1 VAVSS
6 QFTGRQYEEFRLAL
20 SDAFTQDELEMML
33 QYRFNRRLDRVT
45 SSGTFE
51 HVVHQ
56 LILAAQRQGWHLELL
71 RAARESRPRHPGLI
85 ALAREFGA
93 APEGTP
99 GKAELE
105 KVIQGTNSFLDV
117 AAWREKIGTIEGRVC
132 RVEIGGRPQGTAFLL
147 GPNAILTNYHV
158 VETVI
163 AGQSGLSP
171 ADVVLRFDYKRL
183 GGGAQVHAGQEIRLE
198 TGGDGW
204 LLDSSRYSDVDLEL
218 DPKPGD
224 PGPEELD
231 YALLRPQGEPGNE
244 PIGSDAEPGAPPRGW
259 ISLPQTEHPFEPDT
273 PLFIV
278 QHPRGAALKLAL
290 DTHAVIGL
298 YGAGRRVRYR
308 TNTEPGSSGSPVFDQ
323 NWNLVALHHSGDPAS
338 IMPSYN
344 EGIPIVYIARQ
355 LRERGIGDYLGA
367 AGDD

>member
-1 VAVSS
+1 MSA
-6 QFTGRQYEEFRLAL
+6 QFSGRQYEEFRLAL

-33 QYRFNRRLDRVT
+33 QYRFNLRLDRIT
-45 SSGTFE
+45 RPGALD
-51 HVVHQ
+51 HVIHQ
-56 LILAAQRQGWHLELL
+56 LILAAQRQGWHLDLL

-85 ALAREFGA
+85 ALARELGA
-93 APEGTP
+93 APESTP

-105 KVIQGTNSFLDV
+105 KMIQGTNSFLDV
-117 AAWREKIGTIEGRVC
+117 ATWREKIGAIEGRVC
-132 RVEIGGRPQGTAFLL
+132 RVEIGDRPEGTAFLL
-147 GPNAILTNYHV
+147 GPNAVLTNYHV
-158 VETVI
+158 VEPVI
-163 AGQSGLSP
+163 EGQDGLDP
-171 ADVVLRFDYKRL
+171 GDVILRFDYKRL
-183 GGGAQVHAGQEIRLE
+183 GGGAQIHAGQEIRLQ
-198 TGGDGW
+198 TGIGDW

-231 YALLRPQGEPGNE
+231 YALLQLEGEPGYE
-244 PIGSDAEPGAPPRGW
+244 PIGKNAEPGAPARGW

-290 DTHAVIGL
+290 DTDAVIGL

-344 EGIPIVYIARQ
+344 EGIPIVLIVRQ
-355 LRERGIGDYLGA
+355 LHQRGMGGYLGA
-367 AGDD
+367 AYDD